1 MSWRVLN
8 ISKLR
13 WLTIEYFCLCTCPK
27 SQRFFL
33 KAPWYTL
40 NNYFCEEIQ
49 WTSASVFME
58 TWTRRRN
65 RGLWTCS
72 EEPGCGAG
80 AGSACSLPGYLTFS
94 LFLDMAG
101 PPELGRDRLVGE
113 GCSLLFLGSNKLGFF
128 HSSND
133 QAWRESSLDIFLA
146 ACTCLTCWPLASA
159 PELSGEKWGAFYVT
173 ASAPIRTEIWTLP
186 LMAEGL
192 GKVQVW
198 SVPLFSYRG
207 LSLCSGGHLRTGR
220 METMTFQL
228 MIPTLSNCLA
238 WGQLCRPFKTY
249 FFIYEMGTMQ
259 LTFRLMQVNGCCSM
273 SQGACHLVRS
283 REVLVSLNF
292 PFPWLLLLLH
302 RYFQNIYDCG
312 SFLDEMGL
320 GFIWQALIWNTD
332 PQVLY
337 TDSGQEDKIFKE
349 LLQVKDAQ

>member
-13 WLTIEYFCLCTCPK
+13 WLTIEYFCLCMCPK

-40 NNYFCEEIQ
+40 NNYFCEEIH

-72 EEPGCGAG
+72 EEPGCGVG

-159 PELSGEKWGAFYVT
+159 PELSGEVGSILCYCISSHQNRDMNSSPDGWGPWE
-173 ASAPIRTEIWTLP
+173 SAGVKCPAL
-186 LMAEGL
+186 LL
-192 GKVQVW
+192 Q
-198 SVPLFSYRG
+198 
-207 LSLCSGGHLRTGR
+207 
-220 METMTFQL
+220 
-228 MIPTLSNCLA
+228 
-238 WGQLCRPFKTY
+238 
-249 FFIYEMGTMQ
+249 GT
-259 LTFRLMQVNGCCSM
+259 
-273 SQGACHLVRS
+273 
-283 REVLVSLNF
+283 VSLLWR
-292 PFPWLLLLLH
+292 PL
-302 RYFQNIYDCG
+302 
-312 SFLDEMGL
+312 
-320 GFIWQALIWNTD
+320 
-332 PQVLY
+332 
-337 TDSGQEDKIFKE
+337 EDG
-349 LLQVKDAQ
+349 